1 LEGGVTILNRTFQTK
16 EELVRAIKETL
27 ETPEMKAVAEE
38 LSRRPSLR
46 TMRLYRNYL
55 DCKDSD

>member
-1 LEGGVTILNRTFQTK
+1 MTILYRMFQTK
-16 EELVRAIKETL
+16 EELARSIKETL

-46 TMRLYRNYL
+46 TMRLYKNYL
-55 DCKDSD
+55 DRKDSD